1 MRVFVT
7 SDLEASLCFAVQ
19 AGTLDLQ
26 LSLDLNIPDSV
37 NYSYSNMK
45 IK

>member
-1 MRVFVT
+1 M
-7 SDLEASLCFAVQ
+7 SLRQVIWRQVCSFAVQ

-26 LSLDLNIPDSV
+26 LSLDLNIPDPV